1 VVQWAEKAKNGQA
14 QWSDRAETAQNG
26 HSVEDF
32 FVSAQIQEFF
42 SAIIVYYPKEVLLP
56 NGNQNSY
63 SNEKLFY
70 RKLEFFEWNY

>member
-14 QWSDRAETAQNG
+14 QWSDRAETAQNR
-26 HSVEDF
+26 HPVDIF
-32 FVSAQIQEFF
+32 FNAQIQDFF

-56 NGNQNSY
+56 NGNRNSC

-70 RKLEFFEWNY
+70 QNVEIIECNY